1 MASEDTQTVNPAEEK
16 EQTTAENTAEATEQA
31 PQADESEAQKDN
43 KAEELSPEEKLEIDL
58 KEQKDKYVRL
68 YSEFENYRRRTA
80 KEKLDL
86 VKTANEDLVK
96 ELLPVLDDLERAA
109 QNNTKEGVEL
119 EAVLEGYNLIQNKL
133 VRALEGKGL
142 KKLEIGAGSEFDTE
156 FQEAITQIPAP
167 QENLKGKVVDCVEPG
182 YTLGEKVIRYAKVV
196 TGS

>member
-1 MASEDTQTVNPAEEK
+1 MASEDTQTANPAEEQ
-16 EQTTAENTAEATEQA
+16 EQAAAEATAEN
-31 PQADESEAQKDN
+31 PQGAQETDEKEEKEDN
-43 KAEELSPEEKLEIDL
+43 STGEISAEEKLEAEL
-58 KEQKDKYVRL
+58 AEQKDKYLRL
-68 YSEFENYRRRTA
+68 YSEFENYRRRTS

-86 VKTANEDLVK
+86 VKTANEDLIK

-119 EAVLEGYNLIQNKL
+119 ASVLEGNNLIQNKL

-142 KKLEIGAGSEFDTE
+142 KKLDIGAGSEFDTE

-167 QENLKGKVVDCVEPG
+167 QEDLKGKVVDCVEPG